1 MTSAPRPDSIEG
13 LFARFGPS
21 YRWLVTA
28 TVMMG
33 TIATILTA
41 TIVNVALPDI
51 MGAFGMGQDKAQL
64 LSTGFLAAMTG
75 TMLLNAWMVET
86 LGQRATFMLALTVFI
101 AASAMGGLAPAEG
114 VLILARVLQGGAAGI
129 LQPLAMQ
136 TIFLVFPP
144 EKRGSAMGIYGIG
157 VVLAPA
163 LGPTLGGIMV
173 DSFSWRYVFF
183 MAVPFCFIGLFMAAI
198 LMPGRATSGPP
209 RKFDWI
215 GFGLM
220 TVFLVTLLNGLSNGQ
235 RDGWISDPILRDFA
249 IALVA
254 GIGFIVWELRT
265 SAPMLNLKLFTNRVY
280 AGASVVAFIFGA
292 GIFGSTFLIPLFVQT
307 IQGYTPTRSGLLL
320 MPAGLILALVFPIA
334 GRLTDRTPA
343 YATVMFGLVI
353 FALSSFLMSNVDTN
367 TSFWLFAWWIMLG
380 RIGLGFI
387 MPSLNAGALKA
398 LPMTLLSQGSGAIN
412 FVRQL
417 GGAFGVNLLS
427 IALERR
433 SQLYVDSFTAA
444 QHAGNSAT
452 TAMLHEVT
460 GLLAQAGV
468 PEAIRQAGAMNYLGR
483 VIYSQGNMLGYR
495 DSFFIVGAIFLA
507 ALVPAL
513 MMRRRSTPPALQA
526 SEAMRHPP
534 SSQNAIQQSR

>member
-1 MTSAPRPDSIEG
+1 
-13 LFARFGPS
+13 
-21 YRWLVTA
+21 
-28 TVMMG
+28 
-33 TIATILTA
+33 
-41 TIVNVALPDI
+41 
-51 MGAFGMGQDKAQL
+51 
-64 LSTGFLAAMTG
+64 
-75 TMLLNAWMVET
+75 
-86 LGQRATFMLALTVFI
+86 
-101 AASAMGGLAPAEG
+101 
-114 VLILARVLQGGAAGI
+114 
-129 LQPLAMQ
+129 
-136 TIFLVFPP
+136 
-144 EKRGSAMGIYGIG
+144 
-157 VVLAPA
+157 
-163 LGPTLGGIMV
+163 
-173 DSFSWRYVFF
+173 
-183 MAVPFCFIGLFMAAI
+183 
-198 LMPGRATSGPP
+198 
-209 RKFDWI
+209 
-215 GFGLM
+215 
-220 TVFLVTLLNGLSNGQ
+220 
-235 RDGWISDPILRDFA
+235 
-249 IALVA
+249 
-254 GIGFIVWELRT
+254 
-265 SAPMLNLKLFTNRVY
+265 
-280 AGASVVAFIFGA
+280 
-292 GIFGSTFLIPLFVQT
+292 
-307 IQGYTPTRSGLLL
+307 

-387 MPSLNAGALKA
+387 MPSLNAGAL
-398 LPMTLLSQGSGAIN
+398 
-412 FVRQL
+412 
-417 GGAFGVNLLS
+417 NLLS

-460 GLLAQAGV
+460 GLFAQAGV

-513 MMRRRSTPPALQA
+513 MMRRRSTPPALPA

>member
-1 MTSAPRPDSIEG
+1 
-13 LFARFGPS
+13 L
-21 YRWLVTA
+21 
-28 TVMMG
+28 
-33 TIATILTA
+33 
-41 TIVNVALPDI
+41 
-51 MGAFGMGQDKAQL
+51 
-64 LSTGFLAAMTG
+64 MTG
-75 TMLLNAWMVET
+75 
-86 LGQRATFMLALTVFI
+86 
-101 AASAMGGLAPAEG
+101 
-114 VLILARVLQGGAAGI
+114 
-129 LQPLAMQ
+129 
-136 TIFLVFPP
+136 
-144 EKRGSAMGIYGIG
+144 
-157 VVLAPA
+157 
-163 LGPTLGGIMV
+163 
-173 DSFSWRYVFF
+173 
-183 MAVPFCFIGLFMAAI
+183 
-198 LMPGRATSGPP
+198 
-209 RKFDWI
+209 
-215 GFGLM
+215 
-220 TVFLVTLLNGLSNGQ
+220 
-235 RDGWISDPILRDFA
+235 
-249 IALVA
+249 
-254 GIGFIVWELRT
+254 
-265 SAPMLNLKLFTNRVY
+265 
-280 AGASVVAFIFGA
+280 
-292 GIFGSTFLIPLFVQT
+292 
-307 IQGYTPTRSGLLL
+307 
-320 MPAGLILALVFPIA
+320 
-334 GRLTDRTPA
+334 
-343 YATVMFGLVI
+343 
-353 FALSSFLMSNVDTN
+353 VDTN

-398 LPMTLLSQGSGAIN
+398 LPMTLLGQGSGAIN

-452 TAMLHEVT
+452 ADMLREVT

>member
-75 TMLLNAWMVET
+75 TMLLNAWVVET
-86 LGQRATFMLALTVFI
+86 LGQRATFMLAVTVFI
-101 AASAMGGLAPAEG
+101 IASIMGGLAPAEG

-163 LGPTLGGIMV
+163 IGPTLGGIMV

-183 MAVPFCFIGLFMAAI
+183 MAVPFCLIGLFLAT
-198 LMPGRATSGPP
+198 LFMPGRAASGPP

-235 RDGWISDPILRDFA
+235 RDGWMSDTILSHFA
-249 IALVA
+249 IAFVT
-254 GIGFIVWELRT
+254 GMGFLAWELRT
-265 SAPMLNLKLFTNRVY
+265 RSPMLNLKLFANPVY
-280 AGASVVAFIFGA
+280 AAASVVAFIFGA
-292 GIFGSTFLIPLFVQT
+292 GIYGSTYLVPLFVQT

-320 MPAGLILALVFPIA
+320 MPAGLILAVVFPVA
-334 GRLTDRTPA
+334 GRLSDKTPA
-343 YATVMFGLVI
+343 YATVMFGLAV
-353 FALSSFLMSNVDTN
+353 FALSSFLMAGVDTN

-398 LPMTLLSQGSGAIN
+398 LPMTQLGQGSGSIN

-427 IALERR
+427 ITLERR

-452 TAMLHEVT
+452 AEVLHQVS
-460 GLLAQAGV
+460 GLMGQAGV

-483 VIYSQGNMLGYR
+483 IIYSQGNMLGFR
-495 DSFFIVGAIFLA
+495 DCFFIVGAIFLA
-507 ALVPAL
+507 ALIPAL
-513 MMRRRSTPPALQA
+513 MMRRRSRPTVPADA
-526 SEAMRHPP
+526 AGPGAAYSKGAP
-534 SSQNAIQQSR
+534 SPAG